1 MSANDHE
8 FQPDDQP
15 PMPADGAAAKPPTP
29 AVEPKREVA
38 LPTPVERVAEG
49 VPESNSPAVCLPKG
63 QSPGTAEDLAVR
75 PQLGPGQ
82 SSLLPFSIHPSAIP
96 ENFERPLK
104 PGALPAAATPPPAAV
119 APVVDSAPAKPAEF
133 AVPRTPA
140 IPASPSAGDAPA
152 TPTSSDPAWS
162 PPAQRRPA
170 SRFTPPE
177 FVRPPAPSPKIS
189 GDQNLTAAWRSFL
202 SWPLGA
208 SLIYLLSA
216 ACILL
221 GAALVLAPDSAN
233 ELRLAERL
241 GMVATLFTYQAA
253 INGVCLLVCRWR
265 RDHPDAVA
273 LSVLVTLFL
282 AAAPAGLDTVAL
294 QRPWAALGSGL
305 VACGM
310 AVFVAARWQRGVGGP
325 LPRLLMAA
333 LACGLVAADLGPGFL
348 GISWHNDLDGLRFC
362 WLILWAL
369 VLLSGVIFAFAAR
382 RADRDAGDAQRPL
395 TGRSGFRWV
404 LGLTFAVLCGLHQYL
419 LAYACG
425 LELGWGDFLPYVLI
439 LVVIGGELKQ
449 RLLGGNRGLARIHAV
464 LLLPAWLALDP
475 TVAQMNGVW
484 LGHPCSLVP
493 VYMELFALAIAGQAW
508 RWRNLNVALVAV
520 VWGSAA
526 IATWGTGADS
536 QTLNIAS
543 AVGFLALGWTAL
555 GVAAKNPQ
563 LLLITPLVGAV
574 AILFIPA
581 LQVWMWENAVDPR
594 ALYGVIL
601 GCGWLA
607 AHAAFPRVLPSLA
620 AFLGGCALAVGAMA
634 ACFVEDSPLYAP
646 IFATVTVAVICAGQS
661 WWARTYAAL
670 IPGCVPAGLGVLW
683 LLSQH
688 RAWLLV
694 PIAFGLLV
702 LGARWSR
709 RTALSA

>member
-1 MSANDHE
+1 MTADDHDVL
-8 FQPDDQP
+8 PDDQS
-15 PMPADGAAAKPPTP
+15 PAPAHD
-29 AVEPKREVA
+29 AVEKA
-38 LPTPVERVAEG
+38 
-49 VPESNSPAVCLPKG
+49 
-63 QSPGTAEDLAVR
+63 
-75 PQLGPGQ
+75 
-82 SSLLPFSIHPSAIP
+82 
-96 ENFERPLK
+96 
-104 PGALPAAATPPPAAV
+104 PAAAMETTTEAVAPAPVLSMPNALPPAADPPPTAV
-119 APVVDSAPAKPAEF
+119 APIADPSVRDQAPAKPAAF
-133 AVPRTPA
+133 AMPRTPEP
-140 IPASPSAGDAPA
+140 PAAPAGTQAAGDAL
-152 TPTSSDPAWS
+152 SSPKAADPGWS
-162 PPAQRRPA
+162 PAPQRRPA

-177 FVRPPAPSPKIS
+177 FVRPPAPSHKS
-189 GDQNLTAAWRSFL
+189 LGDQNLAEAWRSFL

-253 INGVCLLVCRWR
+253 IAGVCLLVCRWR

-294 QRPWAALGSGL
+294 QRPWAVLGSGL

-310 AVFVAARWQRGVGGP
+310 AFFVAARWQRGVGGS
-325 LPRLLMAA
+325 LPPRLMAA

-348 GISWHNDLDGLRFC
+348 GLSWHNSLDGLRQS
-362 WLILWAL
+362 WLMLWAL
-369 VLLSGVIFAFAAR
+369 VLASGVIFAFAAV
-382 RADRDAGDAQRPL
+382 RAGRDADDAQQPL

-404 LGLTFAVLCGLHQYL
+404 LGMVFAVLCGLHQYL

-425 LELGWGDFLPYVLI
+425 LELGWGDFLPYALM
-439 LVVIGGELKQ
+439 LVVVAGELKQ
-449 RLLGGNRGLARIHAV
+449 RLLGGSRGMARVHAA

-475 TVAQMNGVW
+475 TVAQLAIPVGGMSF
-484 LGHPCSLVP
+484 SLVP
-493 VYMELFALAIAGQAW
+493 GVMALFALAIAGQSWCW
-508 RWRNLNVALVAV
+508 RSINVALVAV
-520 VWGSAA
+520 LWGSAA

-536 QTLNIAS
+536 QTINIAS

-555 GVAAKNPQ
+555 GVVAKNPQ

-574 AILFIPA
+574 AILFIPS
-581 LQVWMWENAVDPR
+581 LQVWMWEYDVDPR
-594 ALYGVIL
+594 AVYGVIL

-607 AHAAFPRVLPSLA
+607 AHAAFPRLLPSFA
-620 AFLGGCALAVGAMA
+620 AFLGGCALALGAMGA
-634 ACFVEDSPLYAP
+634 GFVEDSPLYAP
-646 IFATVTVAVICAGQS
+646 MFATVAVAAICAAHAG
-661 WWARTYAAL
+661 WTRTYAAL
-670 IPGCVPAGLGVLW
+670 IPGSVPASLGVLW